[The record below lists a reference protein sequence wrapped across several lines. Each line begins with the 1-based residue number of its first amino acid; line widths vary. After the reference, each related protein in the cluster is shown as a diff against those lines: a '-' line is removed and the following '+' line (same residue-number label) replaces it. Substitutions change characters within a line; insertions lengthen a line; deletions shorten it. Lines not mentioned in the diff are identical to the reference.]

1 MGRPN
6 DVIMKLNPF
15 PLSVWEIKK
24 RGDMQEK
31 LRKRGYCQ
39 GLLEERASNPDSGF
53 AQYQR
58 ETIPYCSWQRKFR
71 LSTDYFDSAFLRGTR
86 PEECVSKKDI
96 GSNLVCLKNRFLN
109 RVETSILNLFG
120 KNKVEFIPEA
130 TLKKMFTAFV
140 KNC

>member
-15 PLSVWEIKK
+15 PLSVDEIKK
-24 RGDMQEK
+24 RKEIMQEK

-39 GLLEERASNPDSGF
+39 RLLEENFDSGF

-58 ETIPYCSWQRKFR
+58 ETIPYCSSQRKFQ

-86 PEECVSKKDI
+86 PECVSKKGI
-96 GSNLVCLKNRFLN
+96 GSNLACLKNKILN
-109 RVETSILNLFG
+109 KGETLILNLFG